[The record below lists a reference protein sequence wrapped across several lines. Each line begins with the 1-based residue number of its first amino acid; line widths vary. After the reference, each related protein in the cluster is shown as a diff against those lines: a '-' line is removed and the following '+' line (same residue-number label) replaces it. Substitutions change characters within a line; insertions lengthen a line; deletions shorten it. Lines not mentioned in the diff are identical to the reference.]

1 MIRSQWNYLCSRW
14 STTASLWN
22 KKGSVTGVKLLI
34 LLPMWWTVRERSGYS
49 SLGSIKACRV
59 THTLQLQNMRTI
71 TQCTSARA
79 KHLETKIPSS
89 IALSMFWLSFL
100 CIALTCVSQ
109 PRSHGFSLGEVANC
123 YASEGR
129 RNRGRPRETWA
140 GGELYKGRGGRWVL
154 PLGVRLLPLRQNVWR
169 RLVNM
174 ALFSQ
179 RDKDQ
184 WKESITLGLLW
195 MMNKLL
201 LHNIFE
207 PGKSG
212 HPVLSGH

>member
-34 LLPMWWTVRERSGYS
+34 LLPMWWTVRERSGHS
-49 SLGSIKACRV
+49 SLGSIKTCRV
-59 THTLQLQNMRTI
+59 TSTLQLQNMRTI

-79 KHLETKIPSS
+79 KRLETKIPSS

-109 PRSHGFSLGEVANC
+109 SRSHGFSLEEVANC
-123 YASEGR
+123 CASEGR
-129 RNRGRPRETWA
+129 RNRGQLRETWA

-154 PLGVRLLPLRQNVWR
+154 PLGVRLLPLRQNC
-169 RLVNM
+169 LEET
-174 ALFSQ
+174 SQ
-179 RDKDQ
+179 YGPVLPEENDDQ
-184 WKESITLGLLW
+184 WKEPITLGLLW

-201 LHNIFE
+201 LHNGLLTQYIWTW
-207 PGKSG
+207 
-212 HPVLSGH
+212 